1 MKVRIS
7 LLLLVQSV
15 ALLSAPLHA
24 ADLNALAAEAAQYE
38 SGQSAEAL
46 REIGQRLCESV
57 DNAAQR
63 QELEQV
69 LIRLLLPS
77 ASFEARRFA
86 CQQLATY
93 GGEASLPALAALL
106 KSSDTVGMAC
116 LALSTHLSAKANE
129 VLREALTATS
139 GPDRVQVIVALGERR
154 DAPSVPTLMKLAR
167 DADSATAV
175 TAIAALGKIAGEE
188 ALRSLSS
195 WRRLND
201 PQRAHAAV
209 MASLAAADRAAEAG
223 SISEAAEV
231 YGELLASSQPLH
243 VRRAALE
250 GVLRI
255 DADGGLKRVLAVLH
269 GSDTALKPS
278 AIARIV
284 ALDGPEVSK
293 QFAGE
298 LSRLGPD
305 ERVLLIEALAAR
317 DDRDA
322 RAAIKEQVFATD
334 PMVRRAAI
342 TALARSGGT
351 AVAVV
356 LIEAL
361 STFKSEDDQR
371 VISIALSNLEGNEGV
386 DESIIAS
393 VKNSSAQLR
402 AVLIDVLRRRRSTV
416 AIPVL
421 LDEAGSSEEAV
432 AKEAFRA
439 LGELASSAVVTPL
452 VERLVDLQAR
462 SSRNAAQTAVAKVLA
477 QISDPARRSATILG
491 PLRQAKDVETRCSLI
506 SLLPV
511 CGNAQALK
519 AAKAAMQDA
528 DPLIR
533 DAALRTLVSWPDV
546 AAWDLLAE
554 VYRQLAAPRER
565 RLALQGLVRLG
576 HKENSS
582 PTVAL
587 IDRYR
592 ELLQHARNNAELKLI
607 LSALA
612 GCAHPD
618 ALTLVLPL
626 RANAQVKAEAEMAI
640 RKIAEAI
647 KDKHPEA
654 VQTAL
659 QQLK

>member
-86 CQQLATY
+86 CQQLASY

-223 SISEAAEV
+223 SISEATEV
-231 YGELLASSQPLH
+231 YGELLASSQLLH

-255 DADGGLKRVLAVLH
+255 DADPR
-269 GSDTALKPS
+269 
-278 AIARIV
+278 
-284 ALDGPEVSK
+284 
-293 QFAGE
+293 
-298 LSRLGPD
+298 
-305 ERVLLIEALAAR
+305 
-317 DDRDA
+317 
-322 RAAIKEQVFATD
+322 
-334 PMVRRAAI
+334 
-342 TALARSGGT
+342 
-351 AVAVV
+351 
-356 LIEAL
+356 
-361 STFKSEDDQR
+361 
-371 VISIALSNLEGNEGV
+371 
-386 DESIIAS
+386 
-393 VKNSSAQLR
+393 
-402 AVLIDVLRRRRSTV
+402 
-416 AIPVL
+416 
-421 LDEAGSSEEAV
+421 
-432 AKEAFRA
+432 
-439 LGELASSAVVTPL
+439 
-452 VERLVDLQAR
+452 
-462 SSRNAAQTAVAKVLA
+462 
-477 QISDPARRSATILG
+477 
-491 PLRQAKDVETRCSLI
+491 
-506 SLLPV
+506 
-511 CGNAQALK
+511 
-519 AAKAAMQDA
+519 
-528 DPLIR
+528 IR
-533 DAALRTLVSWPDV
+533 DAALRTLVTWPD
-546 AAWDLLAE
+546 AASWDQLAQA
-554 VYRQLAAPRER
+554 YRQSAVPRER
-565 RLALQGLVRLG
+565 RLALQGLVGLG
-576 HKENSS
+576 HKENNS
-582 PTVAL
+582 PTAGL

>member
-46 REIGQRLCESV
+46 REIEQRLCESV

-63 QELEQV
+63 QELKQV
-69 LIRLLLPS
+69 LVRLLLPS

-116 LALSTHLSAKANE
+116 LALNTHLSAKANE

-139 GPDRVQVIVALGERR
+139 GPDRVQIIVALGERR

-195 WRRLND
+195 LRRLND

-223 SISEAAEV
+223 SISEATEIC
-231 YGELLASSQPLH
+231 GELLASSQPLH

-250 GVLRI
+250 GMLRI
-255 DADGGLKRVLAVLH
+255 DADGGLKRILDVLH
-269 GSDTALKPS
+269 GSDVPLKPP

-284 ALDGPEVSK
+284 TLDLPDVSK

-298 LSRLGPD
+298 LSRLDPNG
-305 ERVLLIEALAAR
+305 RILLIEALAAR
-317 DDRDA
+317 NDGDA
-322 RAAIKEQVFATD
+322 RAAIKEQVFVTD
-334 PMVRRAAI
+334 PTVRRAAMM
-342 TALARSGGT
+342 ALAQSGD
-351 AVAVV
+351 AAIAAV

-361 STFKSEDDQR
+361 STFKSEYDQR
-371 VISIALSNLEGNEGV
+371 VISAGLSNMEGDEKV
-386 DESIIAS
+386 DESTTAS
-393 VKNSSAQLR
+393 LKNSSAPLR
-402 AVLIDVLRRRRSTV
+402 AVLIDVVRQRRSKI
-416 AIPVL
+416 AMPVL
-421 LDEAGSSEEAV
+421 LDEAGSPEEIV

-439 LGELASSAVVTPL
+439 LGELASSDVAIPL
-452 VERLVDLQAR
+452 VQRLVDLQAP
-462 SSRNAAQTAVAKVLA
+462 SARNVAQAAVAKILA
-477 QISDPARRSATILG
+477 QISDPARRSAIVLG
-491 PLRQAKDVETRCSLI
+491 PLRQTGDTETRCSLI
-506 SLLPV
+506 GLLHV
-511 CGNAQALK
+511 CGDTQALEM
-519 AAKAAMQDA
+519 AKAALQDA
-528 DPLIR
+528 DPRIR
-533 DAALRTLVSWPDV
+533 DAALRTLVSWPD
-546 AAWDLLAE
+546 AASWDQLAQA
-554 VYRQLAAPRER
+554 YRQSAVPRER

-576 HKENSS
+576 HKENNS
-582 PTVAL
+582 PTAGL

-592 ELLQHARNNAELKLI
+592 ELLQHAGNNAELKLI

-626 RANAQVKAEAEMAI
+626 RVNAQVKAEAEMAI